1 MFNKFSDLF
10 FFFCMCSNCCC
21 SLFILVRP
29 YRCGRLVGQ
38 KFIQLTNTLCFHRI
52 RCCFFCFF
60 KPNRFQLLHI
70 PYRFARTRTHLR
82 VACSCKYM
90 CVLTCACVMCVH
102 TVHSQSIQIFTN
114 TTRLLIYRYLYMFA
128 LVVVTFI
135 ILYSWNTFAL
145 LYFVIF
151 NTFEIHHLKNPLQNT
166 FFQQV
171 TLFRLLPI
179 CSYFFSR
186 SIVFDFL
193 LLHFEIP
200 S

>member
-1 MFNKFSDLF
+1 MFNKYSDLF
-10 FFFCMCSNCCC
+10 FSFACVPIVVV
-21 SLFILVRP
+21 LFSFLFARIGAVDWLVKIS
-29 YRCGRLVGQ
+29 YNLLTLYV
-38 KFIQLTNTLCFHRI
+38 FIAFVVV
-52 RCCFFCFF
+52 FFCFF

-102 TVHSQSIQIFTN
+102 TVHSYSIQTFTN

-151 NTFEIHHLKNPLQNT
+151 NTFEIHHSKNPLQNT

-193 LLHFEIP
+193 LLHHD
-200 S
+200 